1 MSLTKNTYNIGEFS
15 QLTGIPTS
23 TLRYYE
29 TENLIKPQRSA
40 NGHRYYTRDDFDW
53 LRFLNHLKGA
63 GMSIADL
70 KQYIMLREQGD
81 KTIPQRL
88 ALLKT
93 TKNNFLKELSEIQ
106 QHLQILN
113 DKINWYEAKVTGI
126 ISDSEKFKT
135 YLEHLGHENY

>member
-29 TENLIKPQRSA
+29 TENLIKPQRSP

-81 KTIPQRL
+81 KTIPKRL

-113 DKINWYEAKVTGI
+113 DKINWYEAKDTGI

>member
-93 TKNNFLKELSEIQ
+93 TKHNFLKELSEIQ

-113 DKINWYEAKVTGI
+113 DKINWYEAKDTGI